1 MSSRLLIQPT
11 DQTTTSQILQLELK
25 QERFPFQLRG
35 KKITIDDVTFF
46 LRLKDGFGYDDSK
59 PLALIVGN
67 DQPMNFMINSSPV
80 KQVAFTKPGDVQ
92 VLLQPISIPLGS

>member
-1 MSSRLLIQPT
+1 MSSYSCSSRLLIQPT

-59 PLALIVGN
+59 PLALIVDN

-80 KQVAFTKPGDVQ
+80 K
-92 VLLQPISIPLGS
+92 